1 MSGNDE
7 CPSENFG
14 DSSQLNNRILDS
26 RAMCH
31 MTPEVSD
38 LIPCSL
44 KDMDKYIEVADRY
57 QVTAKQKGHVR
68 IQMCDN
74 NGDPFIATLHNVLL
88 APDLCNRL
96 FSIITLINSGH
107 TCLFHKVFCTV

>member
-1 MSGNDE
+1 MKKVEIKYVLMKNLIMHATTAEIKVSTRYIHLTQMSGNDE

-31 MTPEVSD
+31 MTLEVSD

-44 KDMDKYIEVADRY
+44 KDMDKYIEVADRNN
-57 QVTAKQKGHVR
+57 VTAKQKGQV
-68 IQMCDN
+68 
-74 NGDPFIATLHNVLL
+74 
-88 APDLCNRL
+88 
-96 FSIITLINSGH
+96 
-107 TCLFHKVFCTV
+107 